1 MQETKKVAKIPNN
14 RDTLQ
19 KEDNTIRLTINNIA
33 YCYFF
38 YLHLHDITGRVHRWS
53 VGFFD
58 ERFIVF
64 HRFQN
69 TLCNRILPSF

>member
-33 YCYFF
+33 
-38 YLHLHDITGRVHRWS
+38 
-53 VGFFD
+53 
-58 ERFIVF
+58 
-64 HRFQN
+64 
-69 TLCNRILPSF
+69 

>member
-14 RDTLQ
+14 REKLQ
-19 KEDNTIRLTINNIA
+19 KEGITIRLNINNIA

-38 YLHLHDITGRVHRWS
+38 YLHLHDITQRAHRWS

-58 ERFIVF
+58 ESFIVF
-64 HRFQN
+64 HRFQYS
-69 TLCNRILPSF
+69 LCNGILTLF